1 MTIKELV
8 EQVREA
14 DDVAS
19 RANEAARLATQTLN
33 ERKDALLTAMQA
45 EGMDVVKVDGF
56 SAKVE
61 LKKRPHVLD
70 WDTFYA
76 FLRRTGDLQLFER
89 RVSSKAFQE
98 ILEARNGK
106 ELPGVTTYSYP
117 ALQTRRG

>member
-19 RANEAARLATQTLN
+19 RANEAARLATQALN
-33 ERKDALLTAMQA
+33 ERKDALLAAMQA

-61 LKKRPHVLD
+61 EKKRPHVLD
-70 WDTFYA
+70 WEAFYTFV
-76 FLRRTGDLQLFER
+76 RRSGNLQLFER

-98 ILEARNGK
+98 VLETRNGK
-106 ELPGVTTYSYP
+106 ELPGVTTYAYP

>member
-14 DDVAS
+14 DDIAS

-33 ERKDALLTAMQA
+33 ERKDALLAAMQA
-45 EGMDVVKVDGF
+45 EGMDVVKVDRF

-61 LKKRPHVLD
+61 EKKRPHVLD
-70 WDTFYA
+70 WEAFYTFV
-76 FLRRTGDLQLFER
+76 RRSGDLQLFER

-98 ILEARNGK
+98 ILESRRGK
-106 ELPGVTTYSYP
+106 ELPGVTTYSYL